1 MNEINMEKSYRI
13 KMVRKMY
20 GYLYI
25 PMSKVCSK
33 EEAIKR
39 ANNFEAN
46 DDWFVEE
53 WLGVDDEEW
62 HVDTDDPE
70 AVVEEE
76 VGYWGEDYL

>member
-1 MNEINMEKSYRI
+1 MSEINMEKSYRI

-25 PMSKVCSK
+25 PMSEVCSK

-46 DDWFVEE
+46 DDWFVE
-53 WLGVDDEEW
+53 
-62 HVDTDDPE
+62 
-70 AVVEEE
+70 
-76 VGYWGEDYL
+76 